1 MRRSYLIPLLLAAL
15 LCGCTQEAA
24 ANSTVSHSDTATSSA
39 NTDIFSARDLEI
51 GYDADTADQTENT
64 LAATGT
70 FEALDGNN
78 IDAAVFSTADLTLN
92 GAGSLTVTS
101 TDHGVVTKDDL
112 TITSGTYTVTAASHG
127 LVGKDAVAIAGGTF
141 RLETDKDGVQSDHEN
156 TDKGW
161 IYLAGGDFTVVS
173 DGDGFSASS
182 TLTVVGGSYTLTTGG
197 GRENGKTHADDAFPG
212 GGRGGMIGPGG
223 QPPEDFDPDSLPED
237 FDPEALP
244 EDFDRDNRPE
254 DFGGGQT
261 PPQSEESAQ
270 TEEAAAEE
278 SVSTKGFKTGAA
290 SARNRPKRARRRKG
304 APLEAPPS
312 APKNPQP
319 NGCGFLGERKEREKF
334 GVWCCLRIY
343 HTPEAVGSCE
353 RTEKSL

>member
-1 MRRSYLIPLLLAAL
+1 MNAKL
-15 LCGCTQEAA
+15 
-24 ANSTVSHSDTATSSA
+24 
-39 NTDIFSARDLEI
+39 
-51 GYDADTADQTENT
+51 
-64 LAATGT
+64 T
-70 FEALDGNN
+70 FERYELKYLLNPAQLRAVLHALEGPMHPDCYGEATIRN
-78 IDAAVFSTADLTLN
+78 I
-92 GAGSLTVTS
+92 
-101 TDHGVVTKDDL
+101 
-112 TITSGTYTVTAASHG
+112 
-127 LVGKDAVAIAGGTF
+127 
-141 RLETDKDGVQSDHEN
+141 
-156 TDKGW
+156 
-161 IYLAGGDFTVVS
+161 
-173 DGDGFSASS
+173 
-182 TLTVVGGSYTLTTGG
+182 YTLTTGG

-223 QPPEDFDPDSLPED
+223 QPPEDF
-237 FDPEALP
+237 
-244 EDFDRDNRPE
+244 
-254 DFGGGQT
+254 GGGQT
-261 PPQSEESAQ
+261 PSQSEESAQ

-278 SVSTKGFKTGAA
+278 SVSTKGFKAGAA

>member
-24 ANSTVSHSDTATSSA
+24 ANSTASHSDTATSSA

-51 GYDADTADQTENT
+51 GYDADTA
-64 LAATGT
+64 
-70 FEALDGNN
+70 
-78 IDAAVFSTADLTLN
+78 
-92 GAGSLTVTS
+92 
-101 TDHGVVTKDDL
+101 
-112 TITSGTYTVTAASHG
+112 ASHG

-141 RLETDKDGVQSDHEN
+141 RLETGKDGVQSDHEN

-223 QPPEDFDPDSLPED
+223 
-237 FDPEALP
+237 
-244 EDFDRDNRPE
+244 
-254 DFGGGQT
+254 
-261 PPQSEESAQ
+261 
-270 TEEAAAEE
+270 
-278 SVSTKGFKTGAA
+278 
-290 SARNRPKRARRRKG
+290 
-304 APLEAPPS
+304 
-312 APKNPQP
+312 
-319 NGCGFLGERKEREKF
+319 
-334 GVWCCLRIY
+334 
-343 HTPEAVGSCE
+343 
-353 RTEKSL
+353 

>member
-112 TITSGTYTVTAASHG
+112 TIT
-127 LVGKDAVAIAGGTF
+127 GGQ
-141 RLETDKDGVQSDHEN
+141 LIID
-156 TDKGW
+156 
-161 IYLAGGDFTVVS
+161 AGGDGLDSNGSFSMSGGVVFVSGSVSGADAPLDYETDGVITGGAFLGTGMQGMFVSFSEGSTQGAAALTVGS
-173 DGDGFSASS
+173 QSAGTTV
-182 TLTVVGGSYTLTTGG
+182 TLTDSEGLTLLSWTAPKDFDTALLSCDALAVGASYCVTCGDSESTVTLD
-197 GRENGKTHADDAFPG
+197 RLLYSDISSSFF
-212 GGRGGMIGPGG
+212 GGRG
-223 QPPEDFDPDSLPED
+223 Q
-237 FDPEALP
+237 
-244 EDFDRDNRPE
+244 RP
-254 DFGGGQT
+254 
-261 PPQSEESAQ
+261 
-270 TEEAAAEE
+270 
-278 SVSTKGFKTGAA
+278 
-290 SARNRPKRARRRKG
+290 
-304 APLEAPPS
+304 
-312 APKNPQP
+312 
-319 NGCGFLGERKEREKF
+319 
-334 GVWCCLRIY
+334 
-343 HTPEAVGSCE
+343 
-353 RTEKSL
+353 